1 MTAGRW
7 ALVGVAAAA
16 AGWIGWT
23 AVRPVP
29 VPLVAASAAPLV
41 QTVVFSGRVAAPIRV
56 DLGATVTGRVVEV
69 PVREGDSVA
78 RGTLLAR
85 LESGELEAQLAQAR
99 AAAQL
104 AQARLAAVREV
115 GVPTSGAAVDQAQA
129 SLDAAV
135 REAQRSKELFARGYV
150 SQARIDDTERAVRIA
165 QAQLASARATA
176 RANAGGVEVAQAQL
190 RVDEARTAI
199 ELVRA
204 RLEQTRIVAPA
215 DGRLVVRHADPGQ
228 IVQPGRALFTFAVAG
243 PTQLIGQA
251 DEKFL
256 ARLAPG
262 QPAQVVADAF
272 PQQPFDARITRIA
285 PGVDAQRGTIEVR
298 FEVDAPPPFL
308 REDMS
313 LSLQVDVGRRD
324 RALTLPAEAVV
335 GAGVD
340 ATVRRL
346 RDGRVV
352 EQRVRVG
359 LRTPQ
364 RVEIVEGLADGDTVL
379 LDPLA
384 VEPGARARPARDGEA
399 GPGRAAAGSGDA
411 FGAAVG
417 AR

>member
-1 MTAGRW
+1 MRAGRW

-16 AGWIGWT
+16 AGWIGWN
-23 AVRPVP
+23 AARPVA
-29 VPLVAASAAPLV
+29 VPLVTANAAPLV

-56 DLGATVTGRVVEV
+56 DLGATVTGRIVEV
-69 PVREGDSVA
+69 PVREGDPVA

-85 LESGELEAQLAQAR
+85 LESAELDAQLAQAR
-99 AAAQL
+99 AALRL
-104 AQARLAAVREV
+104 AQARQAAVREV

-135 REAQRSKELFARGYV
+135 REAQRSRELFARGYV

-176 RANAGGVEVAQAQL
+176 QANAGGVEVAQAQL
-190 RVDEARTAI
+190 RVDEARSAI
-199 ELVRA
+199 ELVQA
-204 RLEQTRIVAPA
+204 RLEQTRILAPA
-215 DGRLVVRHADPGQ
+215 DGRLVARHADPGQ
-228 IVQPGRALFTFAVAG
+228 IVQPGRALFTFAAAG

-256 ARLAPG
+256 AQLAPG
-262 QPAQVVADAF
+262 QLARAVADAF

-285 PGVDAQRGTIEVR
+285 PGVDAQRGTVEVR
-298 FEVDAPPPFL
+298 FEVGAPPPFL

-313 LSLQVDVGRRD
+313 LSMQVDVGRRE
-324 RALTLPAEAVV
+324 RALTLPAEAVLGP
-335 GAGVD
+335 GAE

-352 EQRVRVG
+352 EQPVRVG

-364 RVEIVEGLADGDTVL
+364 RVEIVEGLADGEAVL

-384 VEPGARARPARDGEA
+384 VAPGARARPARDGEA
-399 GPGRAAAGSGDA
+399 GPRRDATGAADA
-411 FGAAVG
+411 IGAAVG